1 MIDEI
6 REKFL
11 PRFLDSARSRLRHA
25 AAAISEGAQAAPAI
39 AADLHTIAG
48 EASIMGLAELAEI
61 ARESERAVRQVGGL
75 DDATILAAL
84 DKLARGLDEL
94 DPARK

>member
-11 PRFLDSARSRLRHA
+11 PRFIASARARLQHA
-25 AAAISEGAQAAPAI
+25 SDAISQGSEAAPAI

-48 EASIMGLAELAEI
+48 EASIMGLAEIAEI

-84 DKLARGLDEL
+84 GRLARGLE
-94 DPARK
+94 